1 MKAQTYHPYT
11 VGRQARKG
19 GGGSVPSGLVEQVE
33 QNTQDI
39 AELSTEV
46 SSLNKIKVAVAKV
59 TDATFVYNNPSQD
72 PGLHSR
78 GVIITNCRPL
88 KVLFEG
94 FYKMVNDVETSVWE
108 PITFKAPGGS
118 MIGEITHSP
127 DGFEVPTIKE
137 GDLSNLMESKLPI
150 TVIGKETYNDDY
162 TVFRVSAVENYN
174 IFQNYYYTYLE
185 VVLDTTISGPGS
197 TEQDIQALYSW
208 EEGVYAK
215 FTILHI

>member
-1 MKAQTYHPYT
+1 MKAQTYHPFT

-19 GGGSVPSGLVEQVE
+19 GGESVPSGLVQQVA

-39 AELSTEV
+39 AELDS
-46 SSLNKIKVAVAKV
+46 KIDGLIKQAVVQV
-59 TDATFVYNNPSQD
+59 TDATFVYNNPSQE

-78 GVIITNCRPL
+78 GVMVSNCRPL
-88 KVLFEG
+88 KVFFNG
-94 FYKMVNDVETSVWE
+94 FYKMVEGVEQSVWS

-118 MIGEITHSP
+118 MIGEINHTP
-127 DGFEVPTIKE
+127 EGFEVPTNGD
-137 GDLSNLMESKLPI
+137 GDLSPVMESKLPI

-162 TVFRVSAVENYN
+162 TTFRVSAIENYN
-174 IFQNYYYTYLE
+174 SFQNYYYAYLE

-197 TEQDIQALYSW
+197 TEQDIQSLYTW

-215 FTILHI
+215 FTILYI

>member
-1 MKAQTYHPYT
+1 MKAQTYHPFT

-19 GGGSVPSGLVEQVE
+19 GGESVPSGLVQQVA

-39 AELSTEV
+39 AELDS
-46 SSLNKIKVAVAKV
+46 KIDGLIKQAVVQV
-59 TDATFVYNNPSQD
+59 TDATFVYNNPSQE

-78 GVIITNCRPL
+78 GVLVSNCRPL
-88 KVLFEG
+88 KVFFNG
-94 FYKMVNDVETSVWE
+94 FYKMVEGVEQSVWS

-118 MIGEITHSP
+118 MIGEINHTP
-127 DGFEVPTIKE
+127 EGFEVPTIGD
-137 GDLSNLMESKLPI
+137 GDLSHVMESKLPI

-162 TVFRVSAVENYN
+162 TTFRVSAIENYN
-174 IFQNYYYTYLE
+174 SFQNYYYAYLE

-197 TEQDIQALYSW
+197 TEQDIQSLYTW

-215 FTILHI
+215 FTILYI

>member
-1 MKAQTYHPYT
+1 MEAKTYHPYT

-39 AELSTEV
+39 AELDSKV
-46 SSLNKIKVAVAKV
+46 DNLIKETVVHV
-59 TDATFVYNNPSQD
+59 TDATFIYNNPSQD

-78 GVIITNCRPL
+78 GVLVSNCRPL
-88 KVLFEG
+88 KVFFNG
-94 FYKMVNDVETSVWE
+94 FYKMVEGVEQSVWS

-127 DGFEVPTIKE
+127 EGFEVPTIKD
-137 GDLSNLMESKLPI
+137 GDLSNVMETKLPI

-162 TVFRVSAVENYN
+162 TTFRVSAIENYN
-174 IFQNYYYTYLE
+174 SFQHYYYAYLE

-197 TEQDIQALYSW
+197 TEQDIQALYTW
-208 EEGVYAK
+208 GEDVYAK
-215 FTILHI
+215 FTILYI